1 MKKIISYIL
10 HPSKILLYAMNKNYL
25 FFLPDKIYLK
35 IKFRLKM
42 GKKLDLNNPQTF
54 NEKIQWLKLYD
65 RKDNYTM
72 MADKYKVREYIK
84 EKIGEEYLIPLLGV
98 YDKFEDIDF
107 SALPNKFVI
116 KPNHTSGD
124 IYIYTDTKKLDKIK
138 LKKMINKW
146 LKRDYYKIHREW
158 PYKNIERKIVIEQ
171 FMEDNKEKDLKDYKF
186 YCFNG
191 VPKYIVVISDR
202 FTDFHETY
210 FDDKWNLLD
219 LTEGGKPIDK
229 KQKKPKNYDKMIEF
243 SKILS
248 KDIPCL
254 RVDWYEVNGKLYFGE
269 LTFYSNS
276 GYEKFDPESYNLKMG
291 KLIDL
296 RKRK

>member
-1 MKKIISYIL
+1 M
-10 HPSKILLYAMNKNYL
+10 
-25 FFLPDKIYLK
+25 
-35 IKFRLKM
+35 
-42 GKKLDLNNPQTF
+42 
-54 NEKIQWLKLYD
+54 
-65 RKDNYTM
+65 
-72 MADKYKVREYIK
+72 
-84 EKIGEEYLIPLLGV
+84 EE
-98 YDKFEDIDF
+98 
-107 SALPNKFVI
+107 
-116 KPNHTSGD
+116 
-124 IYIYTDTKKLDKIK
+124 LDKAK

-191 VPKYIVVISDR
+191 IPKYIVVISDR

-248 KDIPCL
+248 KDIPFL